1 MLENTTIYL
10 SRKFAVLR
18 FLLYYYLL
26 VLFFFNY
33 LFCGLLSLKEN
44 ENGKLVDIKTPPS
57 DIVGNWKF
65 TPPSDVTGG
74 KHCSDH

>member
-1 MLENTTIYL
+1 
-10 SRKFAVLR
+10 
-18 FLLYYYLL
+18 
-26 VLFFFNY
+26 
-33 LFCGLLSLKEN
+33 LKEN